1 MIFFLS
7 ALPRRQLYLGVVA
20 LLLAILLIMRWIANW
35 GLVTI
40 HAKDQPLAKVIAS
53 IARQGGVRI
62 ESSLD
67 PTKLVTMEVVKVTP
81 VTALE
86 SLAEAS
92 DSSWRV
98 VYLAAPTKISLNEA
112 IISLKGTGKIDN
124 WVTSYYPNPGSG
136 WGAEYGQV
144 IDPRSL
150 AITMEGAEPEL
161 GKLLDEA
168 AQKSGVMTSLPKD
181 WSPISKLPKPTSVR
195 KAVASLVSSAHGQV
209 AEFFYLSER
218 RRRGWG
224 GGGPGEGDGGPE
236 GPGVPNGSSGPAVP
250 RPSEWGGSQTS
261 STPSVVNDNHGSDE
275 TRPHVNPAWI
285 EQRQRAQIKKLP
297 TDKQVEAQK
306 DRAERKAFFESL
318 KGLPPAERMGKIQEM
333 MANSEMGQKIQDARL
348 LQDARQSTER
358 RITRAMNYL
367 NRKAAARASQ

>member
-1 MIFFLS
+1 MMFFLS
-7 ALPRRQLYLGVVA
+7 ALPRRQLYLGCVA
-20 LLLAILLIMRWIANW
+20 LLLAILLIVRWIANW

-112 IISLKGTGKIDN
+112 IISLNGTGKIDN
-124 WVTSYYPNPGSG
+124 WVTSYYPNPGAG

-144 IDPRSL
+144 IDPGSL
-150 AITMEGAEPEL
+150 AITMEGADPEL

-181 WSPISKLPKPTSVR
+181 WRPISKLPKPTSVR
-195 KAVASLVSSAHGQV
+195 KAVASLVSSAHGKV

-224 GGGPGEGDGGPE
+224 GGGPGEGDGGPD
-236 GPGVPNGSSGPAVP
+236 GPNGSNGSSGPAGP
-250 RPSEWGGSQTS
+250 RPSEWGGS
-261 STPSVVNDNHGSDE
+261 DE
-275 TRPHVNPAWI
+275 TRPHANPAWI

-297 TDKQVEAQK
+297 TEKQVEAQK

-318 KGLPPAERMGKIQEM
+318 KGLPPAERMAKIQEM
-333 MANSEMGQKIQDARL
+333 MANTEMGQKMQDSQL
-348 LQDARQSTER
+348 VRQAQQTAEKQ
-358 RITRAMNYL
+358 ITRAMNYL
-367 NRKAAARASQ
+367 NRKAAAKASQ

>member
-7 ALPRRQLYLGVVA
+7 ALPRRQLYLGCVA
-20 LLLAILLIMRWIANW
+20 LLLAILLIVRWIANW

-112 IISLKGTGKIDN
+112 IISLNGTGKIDN
-124 WVTSYYPNPGSG
+124 WVTSYYPNPGAG

-144 IDPRSL
+144 IDPGSL
-150 AITMEGAEPEL
+150 AITMEGADPEL

-181 WSPISKLPKPTSVR
+181 WRPISKLPKPTSVR
-195 KAVASLVSSAHGQV
+195 KAVASLVSSAHGKV

-224 GGGPGEGDGGPE
+224 GAGPGEGDGGPD
-236 GPGVPNGSSGPAVP
+236 GPNGSNGSSGPAGP
-250 RPSEWGGSQTS
+250 RPPEWGAQTS
-261 STPSVVNDNHGSDE
+261 STSPSGNDNHIRDDS
-275 TRPHVNPAWI
+275 RPRANTDWL
-285 EQRQRAQIKKLP
+285 EQRQQAQIKKLP
-297 TDKQVEAQK
+297 SDQQAQAKK
-306 DRAERKAFFESL
+306 DHEERKAFFDSL
-318 KGLPPAERMGKIQEM
+318 KGLAPADRMAKIQEM
-333 MANSEMGQKIQDARL
+333 MANTEMGQKMQDSQL
-348 LQDARQSTER
+348 VRQAQQTAEK

-367 NRKAAARASQ
+367 NRKAAAKASQ